1 MKGKNSGFHGSV
13 YLVSS
18 MIRGKSAAVDLEK
31 QDLHAILI
39 ESRKSMVLSIIKPC
53 ELGYAFLG

>member
-1 MKGKNSGFHGSV
+1 
-13 YLVSS
+13 

-31 QDLHAILI
+31 QDFHALLI